1 LLALAM
7 GTAAA
12 ERAKA
17 YSWKSA
23 AHTVRDVYAQLLERE
38 LVACK

>member
-1 LLALAM
+1 LLSLAM

-23 AHTVRDVYAQLLERE
+23 AHTARDVYAQLLERE